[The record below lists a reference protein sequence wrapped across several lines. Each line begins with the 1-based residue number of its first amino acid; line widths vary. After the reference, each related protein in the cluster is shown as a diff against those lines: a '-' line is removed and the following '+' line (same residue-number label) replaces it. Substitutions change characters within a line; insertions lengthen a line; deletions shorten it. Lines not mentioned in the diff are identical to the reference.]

1 MKRQPMVY
9 TLVFVRKP
17 DPYWQQRFGAWLR
30 AECEKEGIVV
40 PSPAELAELAAAR
53 AKSTAS
59 D

>member
-9 TLVFVRKP
+9 TLVFTRKP
-17 DPYWQQRFGAWLR
+17 DPFWQRNFSNWIR